1 MCSDFK
7 FNVDTADCIATELVN
22 IGWPAYCKV
31 LNSAEDDVSRPHKS
45 FKASTVACCFL
56 VAALVIASI
65 MELFGDF
72 GRVMEVCVITFL
84 VLLIISFVCLI
95 VSTTRAGNKKFSVS
109 AVVFLFVEEMS
120 SEQLNKI
127 SDYGYSVSNVRE
139 LVLKKSDIVKLLGWV

>member
-1 MCSDFK
+1 MRSDFK

-31 LNSAEDDVSRPHKS
+31 LDSEENSGSKHTKAFR
-45 FKASTVACCFL
+45 ASTVTCYFL
-56 VAALVIASI
+56 MAALVIASI
-65 MELFGDF
+65 MELFGAF

-84 VLLIISFVCLI
+84 VLLIISFICLV
-95 VSTTRAGNKKFSVS
+95 VSSTRLNDKEFSAS

-127 SDYGYSVSNVRE
+127 SDYGYNVSNVRE
-139 LVLKKSDIVKLLGWV
+139 LVLKKSDIVKILGWV